1 MTKIVLTDGTEEFVS
16 PAAAREKV
24 AAGEATYP
32 GPVYKTRQMVADVEQ
47 RGKRKRRTK
56 AEIEADKASADE
68 AE

>member
-1 MTKIVLTDGTEEFVS
+1 MTKIVLTDGTEEFLS
-16 PAAAREKV
+16 PGAAREKV

-32 GPVYKTRQMVADVEQ
+32 GVYKTRQMVADVEQ